1 MNRDLNEDEINEQL
15 EDIESFIKRA
25 VAELNYSEMDILA
38 FRMVYLL
45 DYKVSEVAGTLHLNR
60 TTLDY
65 RLKKMVQK
73 LREIY
78 GNYGRPKRR

>member
-1 MNRDLNEDEINEQL
+1 
-15 EDIESFIKRA
+15 
-25 VAELNYSEMDILA
+25 
-38 FRMVYLL
+38 MVYLL